1 MTTPADV
8 PAPTLT
14 IGEVMNDLADE
25 FPEVSVSKI
34 RFLEAEGL
42 IYPARTG
49 GGVRRFSAAD
59 IERLRY
65 VLTLQRDYYL
75 PLRVIRERLTQSEVD
90 GDDSEDDDTRAP
102 VTRRE
107 LIAASGLTTSRV
119 REAEEAGLLPNLP
132 SGALYPAQSV
142 EICVLIAG
150 LLAMGVEIRHLRP
163 LLAAVEREAE
173 LIRARL
179 APMACRRDSSA
190 PGLVRA
196 EARDTA
202 TTLSRLHTVLLET
215 RVASDLA
222 DLIGDDP
229 ADLGSPRHP

>member
-1 MTTPADV
+1 VTTPADV

-75 PLRVIRERLTQSEVD
+75 PLRVIRRRL
-90 GDDSEDDDTRAP
+90 P
-102 VTRRE
+102 
-107 LIAASGLTTSRV
+107 
-119 REAEEAGLLPNLP
+119 AEN
-132 SGALYPAQSV
+132 
-142 EICVLIAG
+142 
-150 LLAMGVEIRHLRP
+150 
-163 LLAAVEREAE
+163 
-173 LIRARL
+173 
-179 APMACRRDSSA
+179 
-190 PGLVRA
+190 
-196 EARDTA
+196 
-202 TTLSRLHTVLLET
+202 
-215 RVASDLA
+215 
-222 DLIGDDP
+222 
-229 ADLGSPRHP
+229 

>member
-1 MTTPADV
+1 MTTPADLPV
-8 PAPTLT
+8 PTLT

-42 IYPARTG
+42 IQPARTG
-49 GGVRRFSAAD
+49 GGARRFTTAD

-75 PLRVIRERLTQSEVD
+75 PLRVIRERLTQSAAD
-90 GDDSEDDDTRAP
+90 PEDENDAQAP

-107 LIAASGLTTSRV
+107 LIAASGLTTGRV
-119 REAEEAGLLPNLP
+119 REAEEAGLLSTLP
-132 SGALYPAQSV
+132 SGALYPAQCV
-142 EICVLIAG
+142 EICILIAG
-150 LLAMGVEIRHLRP
+150 LLSMGVEIRHLRP
-163 LLAAVEREAE
+163 VLAAVEREAE
-173 LIRARL
+173 LIRSRL
-179 APMACRRDSSA
+179 APMACRRDASA
-190 PGLVRA
+190 PAMVRA

-202 TTLSRLHTVLLET
+202 TTLSRLHTVLLEG
-215 RVASDLA
+215 RVAADLA

-229 ADLGSPRHP
+229 TGLSSPRHP